1 MWAAC
6 ECVSV
11 AEQSHSAESNK
22 DVPLMKPI
30 FDGVRLNA
38 ADRRSATGTP
48 LDGEAPTGLWDD
60 ERDLFTRLGGRRA
73 VRKAVNES

>member
-1 MWAAC
+1 M
-6 ECVSV
+6 
-11 AEQSHSAESNK
+11 
-22 DVPLMKPI
+22 MKPI